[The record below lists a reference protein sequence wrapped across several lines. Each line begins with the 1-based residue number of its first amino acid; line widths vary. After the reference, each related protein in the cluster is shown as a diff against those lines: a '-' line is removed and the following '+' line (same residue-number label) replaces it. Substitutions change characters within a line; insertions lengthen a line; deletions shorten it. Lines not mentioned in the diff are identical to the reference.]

1 MNVSLHS
8 LKFASHYYLML
19 LEIYFLWFKNR
30 WNLDR
35 LNSYLM
41 QTTKSRGTDSSSNK
55 PLKLNEP
62 TAVPQLRWALFLE
75 GTLKLPSVI
84 YDIGGEVISHGYCSQ
99 KQKTEICKLAVQF
112 LFRSYSLPVKWY
124 SSCICTRTYTCTC
137 PHESKRSLFCFH
149 QPPERSLRRVAH
161 PAKGCTQ
168 TEILVGYSV
177 TC

>member
-1 MNVSLHS
+1 MNISLHS

-41 QTTKSRGTDSSSNK
+41 QTTKSRGIDSSSNK
-55 PLKLNEP
+55 PPKLNEP

-84 YDIGGEVISHGYCSQ
+84 CDIGGEVISHGYRSQ
-99 KQKTEICKLAVQF
+99 KQKIEISAIPLLFLQF
-112 LFRSYSLPVKWY
+112 TCEVVLFVYMHTNVHVHLSTREQTQSVLFSPTSGAIPEMGRSPSRGLYSNWNFGGLL
-124 SSCICTRTYTCTC
+124 SDFLI
-137 PHESKRSLFCFH
+137 
-149 QPPERSLRRVAH
+149 
-161 PAKGCTQ
+161 
-168 TEILVGYSV
+168 
-177 TC
+177 